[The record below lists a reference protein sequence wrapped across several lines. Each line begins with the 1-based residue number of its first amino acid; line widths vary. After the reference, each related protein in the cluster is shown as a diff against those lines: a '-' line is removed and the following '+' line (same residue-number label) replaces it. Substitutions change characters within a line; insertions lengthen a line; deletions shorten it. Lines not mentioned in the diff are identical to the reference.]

1 MKYSIA
7 FSAALLLATI
17 APQPAHAQSRARE
30 IVNQAVAAQGGADAL
45 RGLQALAIKADAM
58 HWEPGQSKEA
68 GGEPRFLGN
77 TALAITWDLAKGSAR
92 TEWDRDLK
100 YPAVEKLIFTEVVT
114 PALGYVIDD
123 KGASRPMS
131 GIRVAAALRELER
144 AAPTLLLKMMDESKN
159 VRPLA
164 NDKLGTQTLL
174 ALGFASG
181 GTNFTVLIDPQSKLP
196 AAIRT
201 RDDDN
206 IAGDSNYDLVL
217 SDWKPVGGARIAHG
231 LSYQVNGVEVAK
243 LTYREVAANPAIAA
257 DAFAVPDAVKTAA
270 KPPATGYVPHQWII
284 RRHFLARLLDSD
296 GIILA
301 PGGSLKLVELAPN
314 VQHVQGGQANN
325 LIVAMK
331 DHLIVFDA
339 PYGELQS
346 RWVIDAAK
354 AKYPGKPIK
363 YLVLTHHHMDH
374 TGGLRTYVAEGAT
387 VVVPSPTKAYFEKA
401 VRAAHTVAPDALTKK
416 PRAAQIV
423 EVTELTVL
431 KDDSEEVR
439 LHNIPNP
446 HSQGML
452 IGHVVKPNIVFVT
465 DLLSPRAPINRT
477 PGTLAVGEALKKA
490 GIAGSTIAGGHG
502 TTARQAEILEAL
514 GMEVSSR

>member
-1 MKYSIA
+1 MIARAVNATRNARNARSPRLEHKGRIAVKYSIA

-17 APQPAHAQSRARE
+17 APPPAHAQSSARE

-77 TALAITWDLAKGSAR
+77 TTLAITWDLAKGSAR

-100 YPAVEKLIFTEVVT
+100 YPAVEKLKFTEVVT

-123 KGASRPMS
+123 KGASRSMS

-144 AAPTLLLKMMDESKN
+144 AAPTLLLKMMDEPKN
-159 VRPLA
+159 VRPQA
-164 NDKLGTQTLL
+164 NDKLGKQTLL

-217 SDWKPVGGARIAHG
+217 TDWKPVGGARIAHG

-243 LTYREVAANPAIAA
+243 LTYKEVAANPTIAA

-270 KPPATGYVPHQWII
+270 KPPATG
-284 RRHFLARLLDSD
+284 
-296 GIILA
+296 
-301 PGGSLKLVELAPN
+301 
-314 VQHVQGGQANN
+314 
-325 LIVAMK
+325 
-331 DHLIVFDA
+331 
-339 PYGELQS
+339 
-346 RWVIDAAK
+346 
-354 AKYPGKPIK
+354 
-363 YLVLTHHHMDH
+363 
-374 TGGLRTYVAEGAT
+374 
-387 VVVPSPTKAYFEKA
+387 
-401 VRAAHTVAPDALTKK
+401 
-416 PRAAQIV
+416 
-423 EVTELTVL
+423 
-431 KDDSEEVR
+431 
-439 LHNIPNP
+439 
-446 HSQGML
+446 
-452 IGHVVKPNIVFVT
+452 
-465 DLLSPRAPINRT
+465 
-477 PGTLAVGEALKKA
+477 
-490 GIAGSTIAGGHG
+490 
-502 TTARQAEILEAL
+502 
-514 GMEVSSR
+514 

>member
-1 MKYSIA
+1 MKYALSI
-7 FSAALLLATI
+7 SAALLLAMSQL
-17 APQPAHAQSRARE
+17 PPAHAQSTARE
-30 IVNQAVAAQGGADAL
+30 VVNQAVAAEGGVNAL
-45 RGLQALAIKADAM
+45 RGLKGLAIKADAM
-58 HWEPGQSKEA
+58 HWEPGQSKDA

-77 TALAITWDLAKGSAR
+77 TALTTTWDLAKGSAR
-92 TEWDRDLK
+92 TEWDRDMK
-100 YPAVEKLIFTEVVT
+100 YPAVEKVKYTEVIT

-123 KGASRPMS
+123 KGASKPMS
-131 GIRVAAALRELER
+131 SIRVAAALRELER
-144 AAPTLLLKMMDESKN
+144 ASPTLLLKMMDEPKN

-164 NDKLGTQTLL
+164 NEKLGKQTLL

-181 GTNFTVLIDPQSKLP
+181 GTNFTVLLDPQSKLP

-206 IAGDSNYDLVL
+206 IVGDANYDLVL
-217 SDWKPVGGARIAHG
+217 SDWKAVGGAKIAHA

-243 LTYREVAANPAIAA
+243 VTYKEVTANPTIAA
-257 DAFAVPDAVKTAA
+257 DAFAVPEAVQTAA

-284 RRHFLARLLDSD
+284 RRHFLGRLLDSD
-296 GIILA
+296 GIILP

-331 DHLIVFDA
+331 DHLIIFDA

-354 AKYPGKPIK
+354 AKYPGKLVK

-423 EVTELTVL
+423 EVAELATL
-431 KDDSEEVR
+431 KDDAEEVR
-439 LHNIPNP
+439 LYNIPNP
-446 HSQGML
+446 H
-452 IGHVVKPNIVFVT
+452 
-465 DLLSPRAPINRT
+465 
-477 PGTLAVGEALKKA
+477 
-490 GIAGSTIAGGHG
+490 
-502 TTARQAEILEAL
+502 
-514 GMEVSSR
+514 

>member
-1 MKYSIA
+1 MIARAVNATRNARNARSPRLEHKGRIAVKYSIA

-17 APQPAHAQSRARE
+17 APPPAHAQSSARE

-77 TALAITWDLAKGSAR
+77 TTLAITWDLAKGSAR

-100 YPAVEKLIFTEVVT
+100 YPAVEKLKFTEVVT

-123 KGASRPMS
+123 KGASRSMS

-144 AAPTLLLKMMDESKN
+144 AAPTLLLKMMDEPKN
-159 VRPLA
+159 VRPQA
-164 NDKLGTQTLL
+164 NDKLGKQTLL

-217 SDWKPVGGARIAHG
+217 TDWKPVGGARIAHG

-243 LTYREVAANPAIAA
+243 LTYREVAANPEIAA

-325 LIVAMK
+325 LIVAM
-331 DHLIVFDA
+331 
-339 PYGELQS
+339 
-346 RWVIDAAK
+346 
-354 AKYPGKPIK
+354 
-363 YLVLTHHHMDH
+363 
-374 TGGLRTYVAEGAT
+374 
-387 VVVPSPTKAYFEKA
+387 
-401 VRAAHTVAPDALTKK
+401 
-416 PRAAQIV
+416 
-423 EVTELTVL
+423 
-431 KDDSEEVR
+431 
-439 LHNIPNP
+439 
-446 HSQGML
+446 
-452 IGHVVKPNIVFVT
+452 
-465 DLLSPRAPINRT
+465 
-477 PGTLAVGEALKKA
+477 
-490 GIAGSTIAGGHG
+490 
-502 TTARQAEILEAL
+502 
-514 GMEVSSR
+514 

>member
-1 MKYSIA
+1 
-7 FSAALLLATI
+7 
-17 APQPAHAQSRARE
+17 
-30 IVNQAVAAQGGADAL
+30 
-45 RGLQALAIKADAM
+45 
-58 HWEPGQSKEA
+58 
-68 GGEPRFLGN
+68 
-77 TALAITWDLAKGSAR
+77 
-92 TEWDRDLK
+92 
-100 YPAVEKLIFTEVVT
+100 
-114 PALGYVIDD
+114 
-123 KGASRPMS
+123 
-131 GIRVAAALRELER
+131 
-144 AAPTLLLKMMDESKN
+144 
-159 VRPLA
+159 
-164 NDKLGTQTLL
+164 
-174 ALGFASG
+174 
-181 GTNFTVLIDPQSKLP
+181 
-196 AAIRT
+196 
-201 RDDDN
+201 
-206 IAGDSNYDLVL
+206 
-217 SDWKPVGGARIAHG
+217 
-231 LSYQVNGVEVAK
+231 
-243 LTYREVAANPAIAA
+243 
-257 DAFAVPDAVKTAA
+257 
-270 KPPATGYVPHQWII
+270 VPHQWII

-387 VVVPSPTKAYFEKA
+387 VVVPSPTKAFFEKA

-416 PRAAQIV
+416 PRTAQIV
-423 EVTELTVL
+423 EVAELTVL
-431 KDDSEEVR
+431 KDDSEEMR

-452 IGHVVKPNIVFVT
+452 VGHVVKPNIVFVT

-502 TTARQAEILEAL
+502 TTVRQAEILEAL

>member
-1 MKYSIA
+1 MKLALSI
-7 FSAALLLATI
+7 SAALLLAI
-17 APQPAHAQSRARE
+17 SQPQPASAQSTALINQVIAGE
-30 IVNQAVAAQGGADAL
+30 GGVNAL
-45 RGLQALAIKADAM
+45 RSLKALAIRADAM

-77 TALAITWDLAKGSAR
+77 TALTITWDLATGSAR
-92 TEWDRDLK
+92 TEWDRDMK
-100 YPAVEKLIFTEVVT
+100 YPAVEKVKFTEVVT
-114 PALGYVIDD
+114 PGLGYAIDD
-123 KGASRPMS
+123 KGASKPMS
-131 GIRVAAALRELER
+131 SIRVAAALRELER
-144 AAPTLLLKMMDESKN
+144 ASPTLLLKMLDDPKN

-164 NDKLGTQTLL
+164 NVKLGRQTLL
-174 ALGFASG
+174 ALGFKSG
-181 GTNFTVLIDPQSKLP
+181 GNDFTVLIDPQSKLP
-196 AAIRT
+196 IAVRT

-206 IAGDSNYDLVL
+206 IAGDSSYDLVL
-217 SDWKPVGGARIAHG
+217 SDWKTVAGVKIAHV

-243 LTYREVAANPAIAA
+243 VTYKEVTANPTIAA
-257 DAFAVPDAVKTAA
+257 DTFAVPDAVKTAA

-284 RRHFLARLLDSD
+284 RRQFLGRLLDSD
-296 GIILA
+296 GIILP

-325 LIVAMK
+325 LIIAMK
-331 DHLIVFDA
+331 DYLVVFDA

-374 TGGLRTYVAEGAT
+374 TGGMRTYVAEGAT
-387 VVVPSPTKAYFEKA
+387 VVVPTPTKPLFEKA
-401 VRAAHTVAPDALTKK
+401 VKAAHTVAPDALAKK

-423 EVTELTVL
+423 EVKEQMSL
-431 KDDSEEVR
+431 KDDSDEIR
-439 LHNIPNP
+439 LYNIPNP

-452 IGHVVKPNIVFVT
+452 IGHVVKPNVVFVT
-465 DLLSPRAPINRT
+465 DILSPRPPITRN

-490 GIAGSTIAGGHG
+490 GISGSTIAGGHG
-502 TTARQAEILEAL
+502 TTAKQAEILEAL
-514 GMEVSSR
+514 GLQVSSR